1 MDHRTVMQIRK
12 KEDAKINGKYQVLGE
27 WEEARVLRFAGLLKW
42 LCVEVTPQ
50 STGRPRI
57 HILS

>member
-1 MDHRTVMQIRK
+1 MQIRK

-27 WEEARVLRFAGLLKW
+27 WEEAGVLRFAGLLKC
-42 LCVEVTPQ
+42 LCVEGTLQ
-50 STGRPRI
+50 SIGRPRI